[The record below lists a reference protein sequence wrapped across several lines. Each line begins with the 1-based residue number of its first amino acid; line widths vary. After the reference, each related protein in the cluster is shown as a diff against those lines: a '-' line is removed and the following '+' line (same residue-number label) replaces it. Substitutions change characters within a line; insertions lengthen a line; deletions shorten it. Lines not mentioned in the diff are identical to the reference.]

1 MNDILTV
8 SDAELV
14 GAMKFFMQRMK
25 LVVEPTGCLGLAA
38 LLNEGDR
45 FKGQRVGIIVT
56 GGNVDIQKYAALLS
70 EAS

>member
-1 MNDILTV
+1 M
-8 SDAELV
+8 A
-14 GAMKFFMQRMK
+14 
-25 LVVEPTGCLGLAA
+25 GLAAANIDPAQTKADLWPEYKLAATSRCFKTPA